1 MADIQMRFGKD
12 MLVLSTSFNHS
23 FAQLGF
29 DLATEEAYV
38 DLCEPESVEQAYQME

>member
-29 DLATEEAYV
+29 DLATEEA
-38 DLCEPESVEQAYQME
+38 